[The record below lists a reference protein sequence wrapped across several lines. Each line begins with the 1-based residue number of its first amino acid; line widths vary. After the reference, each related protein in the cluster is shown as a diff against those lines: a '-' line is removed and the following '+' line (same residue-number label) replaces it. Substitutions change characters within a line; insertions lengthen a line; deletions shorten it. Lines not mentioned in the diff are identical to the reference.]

1 MSKPLAGAGG
11 SNRIVDGDDNH
22 DAEAGAAGDGPV
34 AGDGTVGAGGESGAG
49 GAGGGVG
56 RGAGGGGG
64 VGGAGTGAFG
74 GDLDLIALAE
84 ERDFLLSSLRDLDAE
99 HDAGDIDDVDY
110 ETLRDDY
117 TVRTAQVLRA
127 ISRAEQPVNR
137 AGGRRAAGGTD
148 GRPAQA
154 TVAKRLRAMPA
165 AAGHGHGSTDGA
177 VVADRGGEGTSGAG
191 LDDSADASDPV
202 GAVARR
208 SSAADDARRTKTRW
222 RLAAI
227 VMSVLLFGVIA
238 GWAVTATSGSRVSGQ
253 SITGNSNLR
262 SPTSTPSAVDSSL
275 QKAATMVSNG
285 KVGDALKLYDQI
297 LKQTPNQPEAEANSG
312 WLIAQTG
319 LSVNHVRTDLVDEGL
334 TRIQAAEKAAPTYA
348 DPHFFRGFL
357 LLRAKNDPVDAVTE
371 LRVYLGTVDPSSPEV
386 PDVEQVLKEAIAA
399 AGPNVPPGPNA
410 PTTVPS
416 STPGSS
422 SAPTTAAP

>member
-11 SNRIVDGDDNH
+11 SNRIVGGDGNH
-22 DAEAGAAGDGPV
+22 EVEAGAADDGPV
-34 AGDGTVGAGGESGAG
+34 AGDGSPGVEAGA
-49 GAGGGVG
+49 V
-56 RGAGGGGG
+56 
-64 VGGAGTGAFG
+64 AGTGGFG
-74 GDLDLIALAE
+74 SDLDLAALAE

-127 ISRAEQPVNR
+127 IGRAEQPVNR
-137 AGGRRAAGGTD
+137 AGGRRAAAGTER
-148 GRPAQA
+148 RPAQG
-154 TVAKRLRAMPA
+154 TVAKRVGAVTA
-165 AAGHGHGSTDGA
+165 ASGHGHGSTDG
-177 VVADRGGEGTSGAG
+177 VGVADGGGEGASGAG
-191 LDDSADASDPV
+191 VDDSADA
-202 GAVARR
+202 GARR
-208 SSAADDARRTKTRW
+208 SAAADDARRTKTRW

-297 LKQTPNQPEAEANSG
+297 LRQTPNQPEAEANSG

-319 LSVNHVRTDLVDEGL
+319 LSVNPVRSDLVDEGL

-410 PTTVPS
+410 PTTLPS
-416 STPGSS
+416 NAPGSS